1 MTLRDELFDNPRV
14 LKMINREAK
23 VRQERDALQ
32 GLVEAMLDYFQVI
45 PQSSVEFKNHQKK
58 IKFFERA
65 YKEITDEYR
74 Q

>member
-1 MTLRDELFDNPRV
+1 MTLRDELLDNPRF
-14 LKMINREAK
+14 LKMINSEAK
-23 VRQERDALQ
+23 VRQERDALL